1 MKLYAGGKRSCWMN
15 SFENCTHQDLLQR
28 IKRIGEACH
37 LPPAIAKDFFYG
49 YLVKEQDKP
58 GVYKKLTGQSLDLPK
73 AG

>member
-1 MKLYAGGKRSCWMN
+1 MN

-28 IKRIGEACH
+28 IKRISEACH
-37 LPPAIAKDFFYG
+37 LPPAIAKDFLYG
-49 YLVKEQDKP
+49 YLVAEQDKP